1 MIYLARRLGY
11 LTEVWQD
18 GAKVFEQHIQ
28 KRMDRVRNLFIKQC
42 PQSTSKMK
50 ISSQRVEKPVQD
62 YRRNESA
69 RPCMQ
74 ERALS

>member
-11 LTEVWQD
+11 LTEVWQG

-28 KRMDRVRNLFIKQC
+28 KRMDRVHNLFIKKQF

-50 ISSQRVEKPVQD
+50 ISSQRVEEPVQD
-62 YRRNESA
+62 
-69 RPCMQ
+69 
-74 ERALS
+74 